1 MLGIGG
7 VGARIEVGA
16 APHRGLLQKF
26 ECYVKKQGS
35 RFHESPFAEVALL
48 RYNAKPK
55 WQSIGGSK
63 GYLTRSDL

>member
-1 MLGIGG
+1 
-7 VGARIEVGA
+7 
-16 APHRGLLQKF
+16 
-26 ECYVKKQGS
+26 
-35 RFHESPFAEVALL
+35 VALL